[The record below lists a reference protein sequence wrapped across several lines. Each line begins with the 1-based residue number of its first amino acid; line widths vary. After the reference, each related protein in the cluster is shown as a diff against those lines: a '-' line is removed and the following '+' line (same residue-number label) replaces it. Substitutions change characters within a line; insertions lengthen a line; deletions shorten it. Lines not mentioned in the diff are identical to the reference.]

1 MPIKG
6 RKAGIYMTIL
16 QTIDLKTYLGIETN
30 ITCALV
36 SNPTIALR
44 ISLKA
49 ALSSLKLDVV
59 G

>member
-1 MPIKG
+1 
-6 RKAGIYMTIL
+6 MTIL
-16 QTIDLKTYLGIETN
+16 QTIDLKTYLGIEPN

-44 ISLKA
+44 ISLTA